1 MAGSEELS
9 ENFVAEMA
17 RMAGIELTPEQL
29 GRVVAHVRSFASAGA
44 KLRALDLA
52 GIEPAL
58 VFRPA
63 QDVG

>member
-17 RMAGIELTPEQL
+17 RVAGIELTPEQL
-29 GRVVAHVRSFASAGA
+29 GRVVTHARSFASAGA

-63 QDVG
+63 QDAG